1 MKNQPRVLVIAEE
14 KTVGDYLKLALERA
28 VEGCQVLS
36 TADNFL
42 VLDHLYREP
51 FNLVILDYDIANM
64 DGLDLSWMIRTIYPS
79 IPIVL
84 ISDWSPTRFGRIAS
98 PEEFDG
104 FLQKPFS
111 LAQLFN
117 VVTPLMSNGR
127 GNHC

>member
-1 MKNQPRVLVIAEE
+1 MKNQTRVLVIAEE
-14 KTVGDYLKLALERA
+14 KIVGDYLKCALERA

-42 VLDHLYREP
+42 VLDHLYQEP
-51 FNLVILDYDIANM
+51 FNLVILDYDITNL

-84 ISDWSPTRFGRIAS
+84 ISDWSPIRFRRIAS

-111 LAQLFN
+111 PVQLFN
-117 VVTPLMSNGR
+117 VVTPLMSNGW